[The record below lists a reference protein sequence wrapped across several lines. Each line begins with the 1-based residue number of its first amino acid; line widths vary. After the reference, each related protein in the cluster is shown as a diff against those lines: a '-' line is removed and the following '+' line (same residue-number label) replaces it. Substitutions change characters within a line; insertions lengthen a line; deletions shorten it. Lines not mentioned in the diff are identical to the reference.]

1 MKKVLSLILI
11 MLSLFLFGCSKK
23 EITKEEFKKIMEKEE
38 FSVVEVTDQFKE
50 YEYIK
55 GAYVAVYKDAT
66 YQIEYYTFE
75 NNENADSF
83 YKLNQEIFESQGSGG
98 NISTSVKSKTYSKY
112 SITTDEK
119 YNYIARINNT
129 VLYSTVDK
137 KYKDKVNKLIKKLG
151 Y

>member
-11 MLSLFLFGCSKK
+11 MLSLLLFGCSKK
-23 EITKEEFKKIMEKEE
+23 EITKEEFQKIMEKEE
-38 FSVVEVTDQFKE
+38 FSVVDVKDQFKK
-50 YEYIK
+50 YEYVK
-55 GAYVAVYKDAT
+55 GAYIAVSPDAT
-66 YQIEYYTFE
+66 YQVEFYIFE
-75 NNENADSF
+75 NNENANSF

-98 NISTSVKSKTYSKY
+98 NLSTSVNSNTYSKY
-112 SITTDEK
+112 SITTDSK

-137 KYKDKVNKLIKKLG
+137 KYKDNINKIVKKLG